1 MVWYATGAPVAS
13 TGRKSPRLV
22 AKGRVPAMVQLAK
35 QDPTT
40 VYVVLEGER
49 TIGRVVAP
57 AGEPVLAAGAGTV
70 LLMRGQV
77 GAAA

>member
-1 MVWYATGAPVAS
+1 
-13 TGRKSPRLV
+13 
-22 AKGRVPAMVQLAK
+22 MVQLAK

-70 LLMRGQV
+70 LLMRGQI